1 MKNTPLIL
9 ITPSTQQRGV
19 EFSDASLSLSN
30 RYARAITTAGGLP
43 WVLPVTEIAPLV
55 AEAVRRSDGVMLT
68 GGDDVEPDLYDKAM
82 PASLRKKVLGIDRH
96 RDFFELM
103 LVNEA
108 LRQHKPLLAICRG
121 HQVLNVALGGTLI
134 ADIPTQVPGALDHRR
149 SDAKDKLV
157 HDVAVVPGSL
167 LALIT
172 GKKRLGTNTS
182 HHQAAGKV
190 APSLRITA
198 TSNDGII
205 EALEPDEPGFS
216 PFLLGVQF
224 HPERLCDKHKEHEQI
239 FRSFVTAS
247 RPRHGKK

>member
-1 MKNTPLIL
+1 MKNAPLIL

-30 RYARAITTAGGLP
+30 RYALAITAAGGLP
-43 WVLPVTEIAPLV
+43 WVLPVTEIATAV

-68 GGDDVEPDLYDKAM
+68 GGDDVEPDLYDKTM
-82 PASLRKKVLGIDRH
+82 PASLRKKVLGIDRR
-96 RDFFELM
+96 RDLFELM

-134 ADIPTQVPGALDHRR
+134 ADIPTQVPDAIDHRR
-149 SDAKDKLV
+149 SDAKDQIV
-157 HDVAVVPGSL
+157 HDVTVIPGSL

-172 GKKRLGTNTS
+172 GKNKLGTNTS
-182 HHQAAGKV
+182 HHQAAGKI
-190 APSLRITA
+190 ATPLRITA
-198 TSNDGII
+198 TSADGVI
-205 EALEPDEPGFS
+205 EALEPAEPGLS

-224 HPERLCDKHKEHEQI
+224 HPERLCDKHREHLQI
-239 FRSFVTAS
+239 FKSFITAS
-247 RPRHGKK
+247 RPRREKK

>member
-1 MKNTPLIL
+1 MKNVPLIL
-9 ITPSTQQRGV
+9 ITPSTQKKGE

-30 RYARAITTAGGLP
+30 RYAFAITAVGGLP
-43 WVLPVTEIAPLV
+43 WVLPITETASLV

-82 PASLRKKVLGIDRH
+82 PESLRKKVLGIDRQ
-96 RDFFELM
+96 RDLFELI
-103 LVNEA
+103 LIDEA

-149 SDAKDKLV
+149 SDAKNELV
-157 HDVAVVPGSL
+157 HDVTVASGSL

-172 GKKRLGTNTS
+172 GKERFGTNTS

-190 APSLRITA
+190 APPLRVTA
-198 TSNDGII
+198 TSEDGII
-205 EALEPDEPGFS
+205 EGLEPAEPGLS
-216 PFLLGVQF
+216 PYLLGVQF
-224 HPERLCDKHKEHEQI
+224 HPERLCDKHAEHLQI
-239 FRSFVTAS
+239 FRSFIAAS
-247 RPRHGKK
+247 RPRRGKK